1 MSSNPSTE
9 PTIPI
14 PAPRPPKRRR
24 ETNAADAP
32 TQALPQQPQP
42 GPRRS
47 NWRFWV
53 LVLLGE
59 SLALLLA
66 AVAAIALFLYQSD
79 LILPGVQTLGVELG
93 GQFKDEATALLQQ
106 TWQRRTVLLDA
117 GDTTRTVT
125 PARLG
130 ITLDVEAT
138 VRDAHRQ
145 GRSLATLQEALE
157 AEGPIT
163 ISPVWR
169 LDPAVARANLQIWAP
184 QFDVPPVD
192 ADLRLVAGRVEA
204 TPSQVGRALDVA
216 ATVAWLEQNAAQII
230 LKEERLPLVMV
241 PVQPEVPDLS
251 AVAAQA
257 NQLLANPLS
266 LHGYDPVSD
275 EKLAWTVGPDVWG
288 TWLSLGFD
296 PADLTQ
302 LHWELDTEKARAFL
316 AEQATTLGPDRS
328 LALDEAVT
336 AVRDAIAAPSW
347 DVPLRV
353 VHHERQHVVQSGETL
368 STIARAYGI
377 PYPWIQQANPGVGD
391 ALQLGQVLTIPSPDV
406 LLPLPA
412 VENKRVVVSLSEQ
425 KMWVYENGALKWQ
438 WLVSTGI
445 PSSPTA
451 PGLFQVQTHE
461 PRAYASQWDLWMPH
475 FLGIYQPAPA
485 VDFMNG
491 IHGFPTRGG
500 SRLLWTGDLG
510 HPVTYGCILISTD
523 NAIALY
529 EWAEEGVVVEVRP

>member
-1 MSSNPSTE
+1 MSSNPSSR
-9 PTIPI
+9 PTIRM
-14 PAPRPPKRRR
+14 PATRD
-24 ETNAADAP
+24 EALNASDAP
-32 TQALPQQPQP
+32 TQALPKQPQP
-42 GPRRS
+42 GPRQS
-47 NWRFWV
+47 NCRFWV
-53 LVLLGE
+53 LVVLGE
-59 SLALLLA
+59 SLALLLV
-66 AVAAIALFLYQSD
+66 AVIVIAFFLYQSD
-79 LILPGVQTLGVELG
+79 LILPRVQTLGVELG
-93 GQFKDEATALLQQ
+93 GKFKAEATALLQQ
-106 TWQRRTVLLDA
+106 TWQQRTIILDA

-125 PARLG
+125 PAMLG

-138 VRDAHRQ
+138 VRAAHRQ

-169 LDPAVARANLQIWAP
+169 LDPTVAEGSLRFWAP

-204 TPSQVGRALDVA
+204 TPSRAGRALDVA
-216 ATVAWLEQNAAQII
+216 RTVAWLEQNAAQII
-230 LKEERLPLVMV
+230 LLEKERLPLVMV
-241 PVQPEVPDLS
+241 PVQPAITDLS
-251 AVAAQA
+251 AVVAQA

-266 LHGYDPVSD
+266 IHAYDPITD
-275 EKLAWTVGPDVWG
+275 EKLAWTVGQDVWG

-316 AEQATTLGPDRS
+316 AEKATTLGPERY
-328 LALDEAVT
+328 LPLDEAVT
-336 AVRDAIAAPSW
+336 GVQDAIATPSW
-347 DVPLRV
+347 YVHLRIH
-353 VHHERQHVVQSGETL
+353 HHERQHVVQLGETL
-368 STIARAYGI
+368 STIARDYGI

-391 ALQLGQVLTIPSPDV
+391 ALQLGQALTVPSPDV
-406 LLPLPA
+406 LLPLPV
-412 VENKRVVVSLSEQ
+412 VENKRIVISLSEQ

-438 WLVSTGI
+438 WPVSTGI

-451 PGLFQVQTHE
+451 PGVFQVQTHE
-461 PRAYASQWDLWMPH
+461 PNAYAGQWNLWMPY
-475 FLGIYQPAPA
+475 FMGIYQPAPA
-485 VDFMNG
+485 IDFMNG

-500 SRLLWTGDLG
+500 SSLLWTGDLG

-529 EWAEEGVVVEVRP
+529 DWAEEGIVVEVRL